1 MAKTIE
7 VEYYGLTY
15 SRVSSTG
22 QISDGDSLEDQKY
35 TSNKTAKNKNIPI
48 LFDFVDGGV
57 SGRKISREGYDSM
70 LQFIVDTNKPNSSK
84 IIRYV
89 FIKQI
94 DRFTRGGAEFYIQMK
109 RDLTKLG
116 VDLIDTAGIIQE
128 KRNSLEERGFKYDWS
143 EYFPS
148 ETNEFLEAQNGKDDI
163 RKLLTKLIGAEIG
176 LTNKGYV
183 LHPRD
188 GYILEEEFI
197 DGKNRGLLKPHPT
210 RSDFYKT
217 MFGMRIQKIHS
228 DETIVNTINAK
239 GFKTPKRKKW
249 AKDHKSFVWEG
260 ENPLNEKKLEEAIRN
275 PIYAG
280 ILVHKWN
287 NKKPMFAQGEAIVT
301 IEDFNEANR
310 GKVFIKVNEDNSIE
324 ILKNYDPQKS
334 KPKLV
339 YNPLFPYKESILCE
353 CGKAYW
359 ASSSLSKDK
368 KTYHPT
374 YHCGRKHKYTGF
386 NKTKF
391 EKIIEDY
398 ISTIGFTDAFVEK
411 LNKALIDTFR
421 KKSKEA
427 VSNTLAVGSNL
438 VDLELKKQKLIDDH
452 IATENR
458 IMKQAIEKKLD
469 ELEIQITSVKVI
481 RKDVEYKEEIIE
493 NFIKYSKQFISN
505 PTSLILDH
513 KNDPQ
518 MVGVLMSLIFE
529 EKPTIN
535 QLITGT
541 PKLSCIFRL
550 KSLLSTSE
558 NLFVGDRGLEPL
570 TFAV

>member
-1 MAKTIE
+1 VCSI
-7 VEYYGLTY
+7 
-15 SRVSSTG
+15 
-22 QISDGDSLEDQKY
+22 
-35 TSNKTAKNKNIPI
+35 KTAKEKGIQV
-48 LFDFVDGGV
+48 LFDFEDGGV
-57 SGRKISREGYDSM
+57 SGRKISRAGYDSM
-70 LQFIVDTNKPNSSK
+70 LQFIADTNKPESNK
-84 IIRYV
+84 TIKYV

-109 RDLTKLG
+109 KDLAKLG
-116 VDLIDTAGIIQE
+116 VELVDATGIIQG
-128 KRNSLEERGFKYDWS
+128 KRNSLEDKGFKYDWS
-143 EYFPS
+143 EYSPS
-148 ETNEFLEAQNGKDDI
+148 ETNEFLEAQSGKDDI

-183 LHPRD
+183 LHARD
-188 GYILEEEFI
+188 GYILDESFI
-197 DGKNRGLLKPHPT
+197 DGKMRLLLKPDPV
-210 RSDFYKT
+210 RADFYRT
-217 MFGMRIQKIHS
+217 MFAMRIQKIHS

-287 NKKPMFAQGEAIVT
+287 NKKPIFAQGEAMVSIS
-301 IEDFNEANR
+301 DFNEANR
-310 GKVFIKVNEDNSIE
+310 GKVFIKLNEDNSIE

-339 YNPLFPYKESILCE
+339 HNPLFPYKESILCE
-353 CGKAYW
+353 CGKPYW
-359 ASSSLSKDK
+359 ASASLSKDK
-368 KTYHPT
+368 KTYHPS
-374 YHCGRKHKYTGF
+374 YHCARKHKYIGY
-386 NKTKF
+386 NKAKF

-398 ISTIGFTDAFVEK
+398 ISTIGFTDSFVEK

-427 VSNTLAVGSNL
+427 VNNTLSVNDTL
-438 VDLELKKQKLIDDH
+438 KDLELRKQKLIDDH

-458 IMKQAIEKKLD
+458 IIKQAIEKKLD
-469 ELEIQITSVKVI
+469 ELEIQITNAKVV
-481 RKDVEYKEEIIE
+481 RKDVEYKEETIE
-493 NFIKYSKQFISN
+493 NFIKYSKHFISN
-505 PTSLILDH
+505 PASLILDH

-518 MVGVLMSLIFE
+518 MVGVLMGLIFE

-550 KSLLSTSE
+550 KSLISTNE
-558 NLFVGDRGLEPL
+558 NCFVGDSVLFWNQIQKEIVYLNTILNPNSN
-570 TFAV
+570 